1 AQTAPRWAK
10 MIPTARVRPKLNA
23 RVRHRFD
30 LISADNSAAKVDQVD
45 KAPAKPVA
53 TTGIRK
59 LLVSGSS
66 IAVVKP
72 IAMPAAKEAKTL
84 ATKVPTRAGNH
95 CASKERSMPPR
106 NAAAPKARMRI
117 SGLAMVNSASRG
129 AEGIAKQI
137 A

>member
-1 AQTAPRWAK
+1 
-10 MIPTARVRPKLNA
+10 MIPTARVRPKLYA

-66 IAVVKP
+66 IAVVKT
-72 IAMPAAKEAKTL
+72 IAMPAANDDKSLEKKDMSLAGIFYVSKYRITL
-84 ATKVPTRAGNH
+84 
-95 CASKERSMPPR
+95 SIIDYS
-106 NAAAPKARMRI
+106 I
-117 SGLAMVNSASRG
+117 
-129 AEGIAKQI
+129 
-137 A
+137 

>member
-1 AQTAPRWAK
+1 ADARITHKIKAK
-10 MIPTARVRPKLNA
+10 
-23 RVRHRFD
+23 VRHHSDEIR
-30 LISADNSAAKVDQVD
+30 ADNFAAKLDQAN
-45 KAPAKPVA
+45 KAQA
-53 TTGIRK
+53 TRVGTNGIRK
-59 LLVSGSS
+59 FLDSGSR
-66 IAVVKP
+66 ITVAER
-72 IAMPAAKEAKTL
+72 IAMPASQAAKAM
-84 ATKVPTRAGNH
+84 ATTDPTRAGNH